1 MKHIIIAI
9 IAVLSVLHRDQ
20 LLATA
25 KGCPRRYLRRI
36 NGKCYYFSVKK
47 MNWFGALNNC
57 LRKGL
62 TLADLSDARDFY
74 GAVEFLSS
82 KGNTEDFWFGAN
94 DLQTEGRFQYI
105 SNGRLVRYYSNYSIV
120 EPAEHSECD
129 DCLEVRIRNNLTVV
143 ADDNCLERQYFIC
156 SERYCDVAVSK
167 PRHHSHEHLHH
178 FHHDIGEASD
188 AEGEMELNNASPENI
203 EEQQADKN
211 ESEEAAN
218 PETPVNNGDEGE
230 MTTERGEDTTP
241 TAEEGET
248 PAAGGDDAAPP
259 AEGGETP
266 AEGGETPAEGAEG
279 AAPPAE
285 EGETPAEGA
294 EGAAPPAEGGEA
306 APAEGA
312 APPAEGGEAA
322 PAEGAAPPAEGGEAA
337 PAEGAAPPAE
347 GGEAAPAEGAA
358 PPAEGG
364 EAPAEAAA
372 APAEGGEAAPAEGA
386 SPPAEGGE
394 ATPAEGA
401 APPAEGGEAAPA
413 EGEAPPAEGGEAAPA
428 EGEAPPAEGGEAP
441 AEAAA
446 PPAEGGEAAPAEG
459 EAPPA
464 K

>member
-47 MNWFGALNNC
+47 MNWYGALNNC

-62 TLADLSDARDFY
+62 TLADLSNARDFY

-105 SNGRLVRYYSNYSIV
+105 SNGRLVRYFSNYSIV

-156 SERYCDVAVSK
+156 SERYCDVAISK

-178 FHHDIGEASD
+178 FHHDIGEASEP
-188 AEGEMELNNASPENI
+188 EGEKELNIQSPDQI
-203 EEQQADKN
+203 EEQQTDNN

-218 PETPVNNGDEGE
+218 AETPENDDGGREMAAEG
-230 MTTERGEDTTP
+230 GKDTTP

-248 PAAGGDDAAPP
+248 PAAGAAPP
-259 AEGGETP
+259 AEGG
-266 AEGGETPAEGAEG
+266 A
-279 AAPPAE
+279 
-285 EGETPAEGA
+285 
-294 EGAAPPAEGGEA
+294 GAAPPAEGGV
-306 APAEGA
+306 
-312 APPAEGGEAA
+312 
-322 PAEGAAPPAEGGEAA
+322 
-337 PAEGAAPPAE
+337 
-347 GGEAAPAEGAA
+347 
-358 PPAEGG
+358 
-364 EAPAEAAA
+364 
-372 APAEGGEAAPAEGA
+372 
-386 SPPAEGGE
+386 
-394 ATPAEGA
+394 TPAEEKQHLLRVQLHQLQEEKQHLLRVQLHQLQVEKQHLLRVQLRQLREESQHL
-401 APPAEGGEAAPA
+401 PRVQLRQLREEKQHLPRHRI
-413 EGEAPPAEGGEAAPA
+413 
-428 EGEAPPAEGGEAP
+428 
-441 AEAAA
+441 
-446 PPAEGGEAAPAEG
+446 
-459 EAPPA
+459 
-464 K
+464 